1 MSPRLAEAA
10 RFGQRKAGCPMP
22 HTTALSP
29 PSPVSHSRQ
38 GDLGRRLSTR
48 REQLGLTHQEVAA
61 RCRSAAGYISYLEEQ
76 PVTSPG
82 IEFLITLANALETTV
97 AELTGGTTGLPPGT
111 GRAHYHPQFTE
122 LGAGE
127 CRRLL
132 GTHGVGRVGIST
144 PEGPLILPVNY
155 TLLEDA
161 IAFRTAPNAP
171 PAAAAGNRIAFEV
184 DRMDD
189 ALSQGWSVLLVG
201 VARAVTDIVQV
212 SLLDTKALSLP
223 WVGGDRSR
231 GSRSSPPSSPAAGSL
246 PATPISR
253 PPARDRNCSDR
264 PDPGHGGAQA
274 PPGSLPPA
282 GHPPAR
288 RPAPLMGV
296 LGRVSRP

>member
-1 MSPRLAEAA
+1 
-10 RFGQRKAGCPMP
+10 MP

-38 GDLGRRLSTR
+38 EDLGRRLSTR

-82 IEFLITLANALETTV
+82 IGFLITLANALETTV
-97 AELTGGTTGLPPGT
+97 AELTGGTAHLPPGT
-111 GRAHYHPQFTE
+111 GRAPYHPQFTE

-132 GTHGVGRVGIST
+132 GTHGVRRVGIST
-144 PEGPLILPVNY
+144 PEGPLILPVNH
-155 TLLEDA
+155 TLLESA

-171 PAAAAGNRIAFEV
+171 PAAAGNRIAFEV
-184 DRMDD
+184 DCMDD

-223 WVGGDRSR
+223 WAGGNRSLWITVVPTQITGR
-231 GSRSSPPSSPAAGSL
+231 RITARNTHFSSTSTGPEL
-246 PATPISR
+246 
-253 PPARDRNCSDR
+253 
-264 PDPGHGGAQA
+264 Q
-274 PPGSLPPA
+274 
-282 GHPPAR
+282 
-288 RPAPLMGV
+288 
-296 LGRVSRP
+296 

>member
-1 MSPRLAEAA
+1 
-10 RFGQRKAGCPMP
+10 MP
-22 HTTALSP
+22 HPSALSLP
-29 PSPVSHSRQ
+29 ATVFHPRQ

-48 REQLGLTHQEVAA
+48 RKQLGLSHQDVAA

-82 IEFLITLANALETTV
+82 IGFLISLANALETTV
-97 AELTGGTTGLPPGT
+97 AELTGGTAGLPPGT
-111 GRAHYHPQFTE
+111 GRAPYHPQFTE
-122 LGAGE
+122 LGVGE

-144 PEGPLILPVNY
+144 PDGPLILPVNY

-201 VARAVTDIVQV
+201 VARAVTDIGQV
-212 SLLDTKALSLP
+212 GLLDKKAHSLP
-223 WVGGDRSR
+223 WAGGDRSLWITVVPTR
-231 GSRSSPPSSPAAGSL
+231 ITGRRIAARDTDPSSTVTVPEL
-246 PATPISR
+246 
-253 PPARDRNCSDR
+253 
-264 PDPGHGGAQA
+264 Q
-274 PPGSLPPA
+274 
-282 GHPPAR
+282 
-288 RPAPLMGV
+288 
-296 LGRVSRP
+296 

>member
-1 MSPRLAEAA
+1 
-10 RFGQRKAGCPMP
+10 MP

-61 RCRSAAGYISYLEEQ
+61 RCHSAAGYISYLEEQ

-82 IEFLITLANALETTV
+82 IGFLITLANALETTV
-97 AELTGGTTGLPPGT
+97 AELTGGTADLPSGT
-111 GRAHYHPQFTE
+111 GRAPYHPQFTE

-155 TLLEDA
+155 TLLENA

-201 VARAVTDIVQV
+201 VARAVTDIGQV
-212 SLLDTKALSLP
+212 SLLDKKALSLP
-223 WVGGDRSR
+223 WAGGNRSLWITVIPTQITGR
-231 GSRSSPPSSPAAGSL
+231 RIAARNTHFSSTTTGPEL
-246 PATPISR
+246 
-253 PPARDRNCSDR
+253 
-264 PDPGHGGAQA
+264 Q
-274 PPGSLPPA
+274 
-282 GHPPAR
+282 
-288 RPAPLMGV
+288 
-296 LGRVSRP
+296 